1 MKKTAILFLG
11 ILLSLSSCSKDNE
24 KEMPAPEEETG
35 YAGGVLVLNEGNFG
49 SGNSSVSFVNPA
61 LDEVNNGIYA
71 AENSGATLGDVAQ
84 NIAFYKDYAFIV
96 LNVSNKI
103 EVVDRS
109 SFQHIASIE
118 SGLSTPRYITFA
130 NDKAYVT
137 NWGDGTDPNDDFI
150 AVIEPANF
158 SIIKNISVAEGPE
171 RIIANN
177 NKLYVA
183 HPGGYSFNNKISVID
198 AESDEVKMEKEVG
211 DVPNAMLITNGSLW
225 LSCSGKPSYAEQET
239 AGEIVKLDL
248 SNMEIKK
255 DYVFSEETMHPS
267 NLGHDGNEL
276 FYTLGKS
283 VYSFEEN
290 AENLPE
296 SAGFELTEISSLY
309 GFEVNDGKVF
319 AASANSDFTGN
330 GELYIY
336 ETAQGNL
343 LTSFQVGINPNGIY
357 FNQ

>member
-11 ILLSLSSCSKDNE
+11 ILLSLSSCSKDDE
-24 KEMPAPEEETG
+24 KEIPAPEAETG
-35 YAGGVLVLNEGNFG
+35 YMGGILVLNEGNFG
-49 SGNSSVSFVNPA
+49 SGNSSVSFVNST

-71 AENSGATLGDVAQ
+71 AENSGVALGDVAQ

-103 EVVDRS
+103 EIVDRS
-109 SFQHIASIE
+109 SFQHVTSIE
-118 SGLSTPRYITFA
+118 SGLSNPRYITFA

-137 NWGDGTDPNDDFI
+137 NWGDGTDPNDDFV
-150 AVIEPANF
+150 AVIDPANF
-158 SIIKNISVAEGPE
+158 SISKTISVAEGPE

-198 AESDEVKMEKEVG
+198 TQSDEVEMEKVVG
-211 DVPNAMLITNGSLW
+211 DVPNAMLIANGNLW
-225 LSCSGKPSYAEQET
+225 VSCSGKPSYAEQET
-239 AGEIVKLDL
+239 AGEIVKIDL
-248 SNMEIKK
+248 SNLELIK
-255 DYVFSEETMHPS
+255 DYVFSEKTIHPS
-267 NLGHDGNEL
+267 NLAHDGNEL

-283 VYSFEEN
+283 IYNFQEN
-290 AENLPE
+290 AETLPD
-296 SAGFELTEISSLY
+296 SASFELTEVSSLY
-309 GFEVNDGKVF
+309 GFEVNDGKLY

-336 ETAQGNL
+336 EAARGDL
-343 LTSFQVGINPNGIY
+343 LTSFKVGINPNGIY
-357 FNQ
+357 FN